1 MDNNEFYA
9 HKRSDT
15 VKWIVSF
22 ALIFILLAGLIGA
35 WCVLL
40 TEDKASVPPET
51 EQTAAIDG
59 EGNVMESG
67 KTYAMPKAMSFSS
80 AALAAALSEGEGV
93 SVKITAN
100 VYPVDAA
107 NRAVD
112 YTVAW
117 GSAPVHGSEPVTD
130 YVTVTPDSDGSA
142 AATVTCKQ
150 PFGSDKIVIT
160 VTTRDG
166 GYTGTCTVSF
176 VGVAST
182 MSIMWNELTITPDNT
197 RGAHY
202 QLGTNRTY
210 TFEINLDN
218 AFHEVG
224 SKNLSVK
231 VGGSGSLYFGTTY
244 SDSMTGIARFQDMEK
259 RPMSE
264 MVDRFISS
272 ATISGTTLTVTTSG
286 KVVENYYSSIESDEY
301 LIGSYCYD
309 RYVYEDE
316 YGLTVGDTTEDKY
329 EEKAAENTEALPS
342 CYFTVTVTDSVSG
355 LSETLRLWLVSSVSS
370 VSLSESELSF

>member
-1 MDNNEFYA
+1 MNNNEFYS
-9 HKRSDT
+9 HKRADT
-15 VKWIVSF
+15 VKWIVAF
-22 ALIFILLAGLIGA
+22 ALILVLLAGMVGA
-35 WCVLL
+35 WVMLL
-40 TEDKASVPPET
+40 KEEDTAVPAEPG
-51 EQTAAIDG
+51 QAAVIDG
-59 EGNVMESG
+59 DGNAMDSG
-67 KTYAMPKAMSFSS
+67 KTYPMPKAMSFTST
-80 AALAAALSEGEGV
+80 ALAAALAEGEGV

-112 YTVAW
+112 YSVAW
-117 GSAPVHGSEPVTD
+117 GSAPTHGSEAVTD
-130 YVTVTPDSDGSA
+130 YVTVTPESDGST

-150 PFGSDKIVIT
+150 PFGTDKIIIT

-166 GYTGTCTVSF
+166 GYTDTCTVSF

-182 MSIMWNELTITPDNT
+182 MSLTSSELTITPDGA

-210 TFEINLDN
+210 TFQINLDN

-224 SKNLSVK
+224 TKNLSVT

-244 SDSMTGIARFQDMEK
+244 SDSMSGIARFQDMEK

-272 ATISGTTLTVTTSG
+272 AILTGTTLTITTGS
-286 KVVENYYSSIESDEY
+286 KVVENYYSSIENDEY
-301 LIGSYCYD
+301 MIGSYCYD

-316 YGLTVGDTTEDKY
+316 YGLTVGDTTSDNY
-329 EEKAAENTEALPS
+329 EEKAAENTATLPS

-355 LSETLRLWLVSSVSS
+355 LSETLRLWLVSSVSG
-370 VSLSESELSF
+370 VRFSESELSF

>member
-1 MDNNEFYA
+1 M
-9 HKRSDT
+9 
-15 VKWIVSF
+15 
-22 ALIFILLAGLIGA
+22 
-35 WCVLL
+35 
-40 TEDKASVPPET
+40 
-51 EQTAAIDG
+51 
-59 EGNVMESG
+59 
-67 KTYAMPKAMSFSS
+67 
-80 AALAAALSEGEGV
+80 
-93 SVKITAN
+93 
-100 VYPVDAA
+100 
-107 NRAVD
+107 
-112 YTVAW
+112 
-117 GSAPVHGSEPVTD
+117 
-130 YVTVTPDSDGSA
+130 
-142 AATVTCKQ
+142 
-150 PFGSDKIVIT
+150 
-160 VTTRDG
+160 
-166 GYTGTCTVSF
+166 
-176 VGVAST
+176 
-182 MSIMWNELTITPDNT
+182 
-197 RGAHY
+197 
-202 QLGTNRTY
+202 
-210 TFEINLDN
+210 INLANDC
-218 AFHEVG
+218 HEVG
-224 SKNLSVK
+224 SKDRSVT